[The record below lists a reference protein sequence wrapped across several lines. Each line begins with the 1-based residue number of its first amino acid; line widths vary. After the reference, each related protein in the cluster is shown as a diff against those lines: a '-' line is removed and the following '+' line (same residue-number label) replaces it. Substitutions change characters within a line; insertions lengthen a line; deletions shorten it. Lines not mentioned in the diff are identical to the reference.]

1 MGAPDGFNQDTYI
14 CRALKVRGGHLSIGR
29 GGFSLYF
36 GRGAHLSG
44 HNAGPIK
51 AACIAA
57 GLPVLDSRMVP
68 FDTVADLAI
77 KGPMIAVGEEASP
90 APWGA
95 FSYAPLAHVAALYRA
110 AGAEIFNLP
119 KEQGEEGVVPGVAGP

>member
-1 MGAPDGFNQDTYI
+1 MGAADGFNHDTYI
-14 CRALKVRGGHLSIGR
+14 ARALDVRGGHLSIGR

-44 HNAGPIK
+44 HDIGPIK

-77 KGPMIAVGEEASP
+77 RGPLIAVGEEPSP

-95 FSYAPLAHVAALYRA
+95 FSYAPLGHVAALYCA
-110 AGAEIFNLP
+110 AGAEIFNLA
-119 KEQGEEGVVPGVAGP
+119 KEPGKEDVVRGVAGP